1 MVIYDGPPVN
11 GLADSII
18 MSGIVKKVIIV
29 SAYKSTKIEQ
39 LQNTRKGLEKFESK
53 IAGIIVNKMPTKRDH
68 YYSYYE

>member
-18 MSGIVKKVIIV
+18 MAGIVKKVIIV
-29 SAYKSTKIEQ
+29 SSHKTTKMEQ
-39 LQNTRKGLEKFESK
+39 LQNTKRNLEKFENK
-53 IAGIIVNKMPTKRDH
+53 IAGIIVNKMPVRKDR